1 MRIPLSLGGVREECD
16 KKGEPAQVYDV
27 IWAPKTV
34 DKCFQDPAFRQAVVE
49 LAFNY
54 IQ

>member
-1 MRIPLSLGGVREECD
+1 LRIPLSLGDPREESD

-27 IWAPKTV
+27 IWAPQTV
-34 DKCFQDPAFRQAVVE
+34 EKCKIDPAFRQITVE

-54 IQ
+54 IL